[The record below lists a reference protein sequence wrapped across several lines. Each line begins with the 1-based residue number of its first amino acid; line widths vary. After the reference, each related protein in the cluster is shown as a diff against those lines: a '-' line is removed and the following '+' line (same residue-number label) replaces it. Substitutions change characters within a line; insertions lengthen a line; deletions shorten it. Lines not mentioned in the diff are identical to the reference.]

1 MKLLIVSQ
9 YFWPETF
16 IINDL
21 ARKFVAQGHN
31 VVVATAKPNYPD
43 GEVFTGY
50 RAWGTQRECFMDGI
64 DVFRVPIWPRGKGG
78 GFNLALNYFSFV
90 LFGLFCFPWLLRSH
104 SFDAILVFAPS
115 PITQVLPAIFL
126 KWLKRTHLA
135 VWVQDLWPESLVA
148 TGFVRN
154 AFALSLVGHMVRWI
168 YAMSDTL
175 LLQSKGFFVPMSKRT
190 EPEKLIYFPNSIDPD
205 AAARAV
211 ETLPAELSQAL
222 ANSFSV
228 VFAGNIGKAQAVEM
242 IVETAAL
249 LRNEANIRLVLI
261 GSGSMLNWVRD
272 QKTLLNLDNLLLPG
286 RYPAGVMPQVFEKA
300 SVLLVSLKNAGTLR
314 YTVPSK
320 IQAYLASGRPII
332 ASIEG
337 EGAKVVIEA
346 GAGLTCEAENAVAL
360 AACIRRL
367 HALTKEERNAMG
379 HSGRNYFYEHFDM
392 NRQATRLM
400 DILRE
405 RLSRAKE

>member
-21 ARKFVAQGHN
+21 ACKLVAQGHN

-50 RAWGTQRECFMDGI
+50 RAWGTQQERFMDRI

-78 GFNLALNYFSFV
+78 GCNLALNYFSFV
-90 LFGLFCFPWLLRSH
+90 FFGLLCFPWLLRSH
-104 SFDAILVFAPS
+104 TFDAILVFAPS

-135 VWVQDLWPESLVA
+135 VWVQDLWPESLAA

-154 AFALSLVGHMVRWI
+154 PVALNLVGLIVRWI

-175 LLQSKGFFVPMSKRT
+175 LLQSKGFFVPMSAYVG
-190 EPEKLIYFPNSIDPD
+190 PEKLIYFPNSIDPD
-205 AAARAV
+205 APAHPE

-222 ANSFSV
+222 ENNFSV
-228 VFAGNIGKAQAVEM
+228 VFAGNIGKAQAVET
-242 IVETAAL
+242 IVETAVL
-249 LRNEANIRLVLI
+249 LRNEENVRIILI

-286 RYPAGVMPQVFEKA
+286 RYQAGVMPQLFEKA
-300 SVLLVSLKNAGTLR
+300 SALLVSLRNAGTLR

-332 ASIEG
+332 ASLEG

-346 GAGLTCEAENAVAL
+346 RAGLTCEAENAMAL
-360 AACIRRL
+360 AACIRKL
-367 HALTKEERNAMG
+367 HALTKEERKAMG
-379 HSGRNYFYEHFDM
+379 HSGRNYFNEHFDM
-392 NRQATRLM
+392 NRQVARLA

-405 RLSRAKE
+405 RLSRAKG